1 LQICKLSPA
10 HHVRAN
16 SAWIPLIP
24 IKSPG
29 GNDVRNT
36 SPEEKQRKLT
46 MIANKLMWLILLVG
60 STIMGSAYAAD
71 FDARAA
77 EALMKRSNCNKC
89 HAIESKKDG
98 PSYKETAAKFKGKAD
113 GEKQL
118 LLHLTTNPKIKVDG
132 KEELHDP
139 LKTKNEAEILNV
151 VRWILAR

>member
-1 LQICKLSPA
+1 MNVKNLLLPA
-10 HHVRAN
+10 LLAG
-16 SAWIPLIP
+16 S
-24 IKSPG
+24 
-29 GNDVRNT
+29 
-36 SPEEKQRKLT
+36 
-46 MIANKLMWLILLVG
+46 MIVSEAF
-60 STIMGSAYAAD
+60 AAE

-98 PSYKETAAKFKGKAD
+98 PAYKETAAKFKGKAD

-118 LLHLTTNPKIKVDG
+118 LMHLTSNPKIKVDG
-132 KEELHDP
+132 KEELHDA